1 MFSLGEYMRTLWRFI
16 AGFFKWTW
24 RLLNFVREMVL
35 NLFFIFLVLVGVGI
49 WMQVS
54 NSDTKETA
62 GRGALLLDI
71 SGVIVDKPDSSQR
84 FSRLSRQLLGA
95 SSDRRQE
102 NSLFDI
108 VNTIRQAKD
117 DRNITGIVMDLKNF
131 AGGDQPSMQYIGK
144 ALKEFRDSGKPVYAI
159 GENYSQGQYYLAS
172 FANKIW
178 LSPQGVVDLHGFA
191 TNGLY
196 YKSLLDKLKVST
208 HVFRVGTYKS
218 AVEPFIRDDM
228 SPAAREA
235 DSRWI
240 GELWQNYLNT
250 VAANRQIPAQQVFPG
265 AQGLLDGLTKTG
277 GDTAKY
283 ALDNKL
289 VDALASSAEIEK
301 ALTKEF
307 GWSKADKNY
316 RAISYYDYA
325 LKTPADT
332 GDSIGVVFANGA
344 IMDGEETQGN
354 VGGDTTAAQIRDARL
369 DPKVKAIVL
378 RVNSPGGSV
387 TASEVIRSELAAARA
402 AGKPV
407 VVSMGGMAASG
418 GYWIST
424 PANYIVANPS
434 TLTGSI
440 GIFGVITTVENSLN
454 SIGVHTDGV
463 STSPLADVSITKALP
478 PEAQQM
484 MQLSIENGYK
494 RFITLVADARKSTPE
509 QIDKIAQGH
518 VWTGQDA
525 KANGLVD
532 SLGDFDDAVAK
543 AAELAKLKQWHLEY
557 YVDEPTFFDKVMDNM
572 SGSVR
577 AMLPETFQAMLPAPL
592 ASVAST
598 VKSESDKLAAFND
611 PQNRY
616 AFCLTCANVR

>member
-1 MFSLGEYMRTLWRFI
+1 MRTLWRFI

-24 RLLNFVREMVL
+24 RVLNFVREMVL

-49 WMQVS
+49 WMQIGNGS
-54 NSDTKETA
+54 NSEQTA
-62 GRGALLLDI
+62 RGALLLDI
-71 SGVIVDKPDSSQR
+71 SGVIVDKPSTNH
-84 FSRLSRQLLGA
+84 RLGALGRQLFGA
-95 SSDRRQE
+95 SSDRLQE

-108 VNTIRQAKD
+108 VNAIRQAKD
-117 DRNITGIVMDLKNF
+117 DRNITGIVLDLKNF
-131 AGGDQPSMQYIGK
+131 TGADQPSMRYIGK
-144 ALKEFRDSGKPVYAI
+144 ALREFRDSGKPVFAV

-178 LSPQGVVDLHGFA
+178 LSPQGQVDLHGFA

-196 YKSLLDKLKVST
+196 YKTLLDKLKVST

-240 GELWQNYLNT
+240 GELWQNYLHT
-250 VAANRQIPAQQVFPG
+250 VSANRQISPQQLFPG
-265 AQGLLDGLTKTG
+265 AQAIIDGLTSVG

-283 ALDNKL
+283 ALDHKL
-289 VDALASSAEIEK
+289 VDALASSADVEK
-301 ALTKEF
+301 ALTKQF
-307 GWSKADKNY
+307 GWSKTENNY
-316 RAISYYDYA
+316 RTISYYDYS

-332 GDSIGVVFANGA
+332 GGTIAVIFANGA
-344 IMDGEETQGN
+344 IMDGEETPGN
-354 VGGDTTAAQIRDARL
+354 VGGDTTASQIRDARL

-387 TASEVIRSELAAARA
+387 NASEVIRAELAAARA

-424 PANYIVANPS
+424 PANYIVASPS

-440 GIFGVITTVENSLN
+440 GIFGVINTVENSLS
-454 SIGVHTDGV
+454 SIGVHSDGV
-463 STSPLADVSITKALP
+463 STSPLADISMTKALS
-478 PEAQQM
+478 PEVQQM
-484 MQLSIENGYK
+484 MQLSIEYGYK
-494 RFITLVADARKSTPE
+494 RFITLVADARKRTPE

-518 VWTGQDA
+518 VWTGEDA

-543 AAELAKLKQWHLEY
+543 AAELAKLKQWHLDY
-557 YVDEPTFFDKVMDNM
+557 YQDEPTVLDMVMDSM
-572 SGSVR
+572 TGSVR
-577 AMLPETFQAMLPAPL
+577 AMLPETIQAMLPAPL
-592 ASVAST
+592 VSAANT
-598 VKSESDKLAAFND
+598 LKAEGDKLAAFND